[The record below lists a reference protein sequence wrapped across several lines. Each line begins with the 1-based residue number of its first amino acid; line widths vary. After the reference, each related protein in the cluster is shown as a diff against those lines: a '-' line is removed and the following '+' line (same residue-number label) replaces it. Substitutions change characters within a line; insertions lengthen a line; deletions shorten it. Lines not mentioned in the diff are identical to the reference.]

1 MSVTVRNW
9 RTGFPDAGRRRRA
22 AEFSGQMPSLL
33 MAFPDAARLAA
44 SLATIGMRLSL
55 VLRRLSLLALLNGAA
70 AAQAQTNTTGPHQQ
84 LAEIGDKAGV
94 THSDAEPDKTSF
106 LVVPIP
112 QSSPTL
118 GSGITLIGSA
128 FYNPNQSREPWV
140 TGLGLLRTSNGS
152 KAIGLA
158 HKMAFNQDKFQI
170 TAFGGYADINV
181 KFYGIGPNAGDRD
194 LSITLKEKGY
204 LGLLQTQM
212 RVAKD
217 FYVGPRFMYLDLNS
231 SVKRENPLFP
241 NLEIPRIEFRTVS
254 FALGPSISYDTRD
267 NSYNPRGEYL
277 TAAWLFN
284 AKDLGSDFTYDKF
297 TLSANVY
304 SSLGTGTVLA
314 GHIGL
319 CGVSTGGP
327 FYDLC
332 NYGSNNDLRGYEA
345 GRYRDR
351 GSWAT
356 QVELRQ
362 HLFGR
367 FGAVAFAGVGGVAP
381 TLSDLDDSKILPAAG
396 AGLRFLA
403 SKATG
408 VNLRLDYAVG
418 KGSNA
423 IYFSVGEA
431 F

>member
-1 MSVTVRNW
+1 MPPPLKT
-9 RTGFPDAGRRRRA
+9 FPDAGRRNPA
-22 AEFSGQMPSLL
+22 
-33 MAFPDAARLAA
+33 
-44 SLATIGMRLSL
+44 LATIAM
-55 VLRRLSLLALLNGAA
+55 RRLPLIRCLTSLQLMAGAGV
-70 AAQAQTNTTGPHQQ
+70 AQAQLNTSGPHQQ
-84 LAEIGDKAGV
+84 IAEIGEKAGV
-94 THSDAEPDKTSF
+94 THSDAEPNKTSF
-106 LVVPIP
+106 LIVPIP

-118 GSGITLIGSA
+118 GSGITLVGSA

-140 TGLGLLRTSNGS
+140 TGLGILRTSNGS
-152 KAIGLA
+152 KAIGAA
-158 HKMAFNQDKFQI
+158 HKMALDHDRFQI
-170 TAFGGYADINV
+170 TAFAGFADINV

-204 LGLLQTQM
+204 LGLLQTQL
-212 RVAKD
+212 RVAKNL
-217 FYVGPRFMYLDLNS
+217 YVGPRVMYLDLNS

-241 NLEIPRIEFRTVS
+241 GIEIPRIQFSTVNV
-254 FALGPSISYDTRD
+254 AVGPSISYKTRD
-267 NSYNPRGEYL
+267 SSYNPRRGEYV
-277 TAAWLFN
+277 TAAWMFN
-284 AKDLGSDFTYDKF
+284 SKDLGSDFSYDKF
-297 TLSANVY
+297 TLSANIY
-304 SSLGTGTVLA
+304 RPLAPGTVLA

-319 CGVSTGGP
+319 CGVSDGGP

-356 QVELRQ
+356 QIELRQ

-367 FGAVAFAGVGGVAP
+367 FGAVGFAGIGGVAP
-381 TLSDLDDSKILPAAG
+381 TITDIGDSKFLPAAG

-418 KGSNA
+418 KGSSA
-423 IYFSVGEA
+423 VYFSVGEA